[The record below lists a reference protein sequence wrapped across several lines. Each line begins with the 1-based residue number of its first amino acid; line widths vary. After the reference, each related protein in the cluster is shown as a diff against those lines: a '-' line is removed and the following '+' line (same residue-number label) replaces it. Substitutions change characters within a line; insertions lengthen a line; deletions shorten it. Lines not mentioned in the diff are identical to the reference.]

1 MSCFSLRCSM
11 QTALGAAGLIDGGAR
26 ALADELVEWLFWNE
40 IGNAA
45 GARRRKLRRLCAR
58 KAALDRQD
66 RGSQGG
72 AGAVRGVCLGAG
84 GTGQMARD
92 REPVQEFAGS
102 VFQSVGMPP
111 IVAKAL
117 GINLPLAPRRSPQ
130 EWEQMCEIIR
140 RDWIDQRPDF
150 CRAAAD
156 EHLACIRDFQRANG
170 VCSWR
175 RAEAPGGACWN
186 TSKLSKHC
194 YSEDY
199 GAFEREKKAQAARA
213 SGAIVP
219 EYTRESTTAIIL
231 YGRVPEDFVPDLPSA
246 EVVEAKLG
254 EEIPL
259 KSGLLWRSPD

>member
-1 MSCFSLRCSM
+1 MSYCSS
-11 QTALGAAGLIDGGAR
+11 QRPVRTALWAAVLVLATIRGSS
-26 ALADELVEWLFWNE
+26 ADELVEWLFWNE

-45 GARRRKLRRLCAR
+45 GLAAESYADYVQERQLWTAKIAEAKAELERCGGCAS
-58 KAALDRQD
+58 AQAELDKW
-66 RGSQGG
+66 QGIEN
-72 AGAVRGVCLGAG
+72 
-84 GTGQMARD
+84 QF
-92 REPVQEFAGS
+92 QEFAGS

-117 GINLPLAPRRSPQ
+117 GINMPLAPRRSPQ
-130 EWEQMCEIIR
+130 DWEQMCEIIR

-156 EHLACIRDFQRANG
+156 EHLACLRDFQRANG

-199 GAFEREKKAQAARA
+199 GAFEREKNAQAARA
-213 SGAIVP
+213 SGA
-219 EYTRESTTAIIL
+219 
-231 YGRVPEDFVPDLPSA
+231 
-246 EVVEAKLG
+246 
-254 EEIPL
+254 
-259 KSGLLWRSPD
+259 WRTPPARGNVRSQ